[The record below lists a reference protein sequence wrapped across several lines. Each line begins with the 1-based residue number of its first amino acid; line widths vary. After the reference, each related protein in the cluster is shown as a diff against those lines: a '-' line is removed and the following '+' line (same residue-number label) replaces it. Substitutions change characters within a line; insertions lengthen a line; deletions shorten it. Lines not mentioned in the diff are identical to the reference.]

1 MKKNELREWLG
12 IAPADIPVWGAF
24 ILLGVMYFV
33 KFTMVD
39 IVLSMLAVGLTIFSC
54 FIGMRYDERV
64 SKRINLMKKI
74 SYPLCVVLCLVL
86 IYLNFTRWN
95 FQ

>member
-1 MKKNELREWLG
+1 MKKNELREWVG
-12 IAPADIPVWGAF
+12 IAPADLPVWGAF
-24 ILLGVMYFV
+24 ILVGVMYLV
-33 KFTMVD
+33 KSAMVD
-39 IVLSMLAVGLTIFSC
+39 IGLSMLAVGLTIFSC

-74 SYPLCVVLCLVL
+74 SYPACVALCLVL